1 MMDIGNWL
9 TPHGLSPR
17 PGPTYFPRGSL
28 GGVALTFCSEGFGSG
43 MDVVVTMAS
52 RQECAC
58 IWSAEGYSDLDSG

>member
-28 GGVALTFCSEGFGSG
+28 GGVALLTFCSEAFGSG

-52 RQECAC
+52 QP
-58 IWSAEGYSDLDSG
+58 SGVCLHLVR